1 MTGMLD
7 LTAALASPSPPP
19 GADGEA
25 LLDAWRDA
33 RDDAVAAYRA
43 WTTATRYRADEAY
56 AVFAAAGEREAAAG
70 DALARWVAR
79 ECE

>member
-1 MTGMLD
+1 MTEVLD

-33 RDDAVAAYRA
+33 RDDAVAAYSA
-43 WTTATRYRADEAY
+43 WATVPRCRADEAF
-56 AVFAAAGEREAAAG
+56 AVWAAADDREAAAAE
-70 DALARWVAR
+70 ALARFVSR
-79 ECE
+79 ESG

>member
-1 MTGMLD
+1 MTEVLD

-33 RDDAVAAYRA
+33 RDDAVAAYSA
-43 WTTATRYRADEAY
+43 WTTASRYRADEAF
-56 AVFAAAGEREAAAG
+56 AVWAAADDREAAAAE
-70 DALARWVAR
+70 ALARFVSR
-79 ECE
+79 ESG

>member
-1 MTGMLD
+1 MTGLLD
-7 LTAALASPSPPP
+7 LAAALASPPPPP

-43 WTTATRYRADEAY
+43 WTTATRYRADEAF
-56 AVFAAAGEREAAAG
+56 AVFAAADQREAAAAE
-70 DALARWVAR
+70 ALARWVAWDGA
-79 ECE
+79 